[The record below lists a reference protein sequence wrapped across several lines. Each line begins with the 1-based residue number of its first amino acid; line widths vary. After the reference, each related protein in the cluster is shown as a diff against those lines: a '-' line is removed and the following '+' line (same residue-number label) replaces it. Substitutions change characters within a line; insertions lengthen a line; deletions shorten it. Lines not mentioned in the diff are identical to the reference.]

1 MVVESTASAQSVP
14 HFHIYLPLLLWTLG
28 TLLVVGYL
36 LLYCHQN
43 TLSWRTI
50 INLCM
55 KRKWTSLILWSPNY
69 MDGTI
74 FAWGLKSL
82 SSNIWPLTLT
92 IDINIGHFFCFW
104 TNTTQVFATSSL
116 SLTHIFQM
124 YIDSETCPFKTLPML
139 ASDFPSWFAAYLQ
152 NWQNLTLPYLLIC

>member
-1 MVVESTASAQSVP
+1 MVVESTASAQNVP

-92 IDINIGHFFCFW
+92 IDINIGQFFCFW

-116 SLTHIFQM
+116 SLTHIYSKCTLTQRLAHLKLFPCRLLTFHLDSLHI
-124 YIDSETCPFKTLPML
+124 YKIDKIWLCH
-139 ASDFPSWFAAYLQ
+139 
-152 NWQNLTLPYLLIC
+152 IC